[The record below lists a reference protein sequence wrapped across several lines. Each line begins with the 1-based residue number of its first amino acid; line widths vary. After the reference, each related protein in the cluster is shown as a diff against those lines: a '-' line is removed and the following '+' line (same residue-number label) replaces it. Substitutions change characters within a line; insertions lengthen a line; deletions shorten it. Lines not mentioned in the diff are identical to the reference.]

1 VLAAVSRS
9 PGNAVIG
16 DIPEPG
22 PPLAGWAVV
31 RPEAAGIRGSG
42 CNIIPAIPSVLSGA
56 RDYCPRIPGHE
67 FCAVA
72 AAGGSAAPSSRTPGT
87 PGSGLRERLDLA
99 ASTAYGADDPGTGC
113 AAAARA
119 GADRGARRRAG
130 PRHRRGAGVRS
141 VKRREGPKRDENVF

>member
-1 VLAAVSRS
+1 MLAAVSRS

-42 CNIIPAIPSVLSGA
+42 FNIIPAIPPYCRVPGIIA
-56 RDYCPRIPGHE
+56 REFQAMSSAPSPPQEARPRHRRSRPECP
-67 FCAVA
+67 
-72 AAGGSAAPSSRTPGT
+72 AAGCENAPTSPR
-87 PGSGLRERLDLA
+87 A
-99 ASTAYGADDPGTGC
+99 HGADGPGTGC

-119 GADRGARRRAG
+119 GADRGARRRAA
-130 PRHRRGAGVRS
+130 PRAG
-141 VKRREGPKRDENVF
+141 EQACDQ